1 MRGKERTVSEVYKS
15 PAAGTHTHV
24 FLASDHARSE
34 RQTWA
39 VIALCTAM
47 MIVEIVGGHLFGSI
61 ALVADGWHMSTHAGA
76 LLLAALAYTLA
87 RRRAND
93 PRFTFGT
100 GKFGDLAGFSSA
112 IILGMIAAYI
122 GFESVSR
129 VFAPLPISFGVAIP
143 IAVLGLI
150 VNIASAWLLSA
161 GGHDHSHGHSHGHS
175 QASNHGHSEEVHR
188 IDTPD
193 GALTVEI
200 FEAGVPPRFRV
211 RGAGRWLPDAASLKV
226 ETARPGGA
234 KQTFAMRIEP
244 GLLESVDVIPEPHEF
259 ILNMSIGSQIYE
271 VKFEEPSASGRVFDA
286 KMGRDNNMRAA
297 IVHVVADAAVSL
309 MVILGLIA
317 ANTLHWLWIDP
328 LAGLIGALVI
338 ASWSLGLLRDTGAIL
353 LDMCPDNDLR
363 QQIRAIVEAHG
374 DQVLD
379 LHLWRLGPGHLGAIV
394 SILARSNHSPDDYRR
409 ILSNLPSVSHLT
421 IEINPSRDGDAERA
435 AA

>member
-1 MRGKERTVSEVYKS
+1 VTGAQNS
-15 PAAGTHTHV
+15 PEFASHSHV
-24 FLASDHARSE
+24 FLGADHSRSE

-87 RRRAND
+87 RRRPND

-112 IILGMIAAYI
+112 IILGVIAAFV

-129 VFAPLPISFGVAIP
+129 LFAPGPISFGVAIP

-161 GGHDHSHGHSHGHS
+161 GGHDHSPGHSHGHS
-175 QASNHGHSEEVHR
+175 YASDHHHAEEVHR
-188 IDTPD
+188 IDSPD

-211 RGAGRWLPDAASLKV
+211 RGAGRSLPALSSLKM
-226 ETARPGGA
+226 ETLRPDGS
-234 KQTFAMRIEP
+234 KQIFAMRIQP
-244 GLLESVDVIPEPHEF
+244 DFLESVDPLPEPHEF
-259 ILNMSIGSQIYE
+259 MLNMSIASQTFS
-271 VKFEEPSASGRVFDA
+271 VKFEEPTAAGHPFNA
-286 KMGRDNNMRAA
+286 KMDRDNNMRAA
-297 IVHVVADAAVSL
+297 IVHVMADAAVSL

-317 ANTLHWLWIDP
+317 AKTLHWLWMDP

-338 ASWSLGLLRDTGAIL
+338 ASWSLGLMRDTGAIL

-363 QQIRAIVEAHG
+363 QEIRAIVEAQG
-374 DQVLD
+374 DQVVD

-394 SILARSNHSPDDYRR
+394 SIIARSNRSPDDYRF
-409 ILSNLPSVSHLT
+409 LFSHLLELSHLT
-421 IEINPSRDGDAERA
+421 IEINPLNTGNTERTA
-435 AA
+435 AWASCPA